1 MPRRPAA
8 DAFERHPPFGRREVT
23 NGVQRKRLGFILIG
37 GGVLLAL
44 IVGVMVYTQVS
55 AAEQIKSQL
64 PTARVVIATADIPPR
79 TEIAASM
86 VNIQTVPNE
95 LVQAGAATKIED
107 VVGKFTP
114 EALIKGS
121 VINTQKIGP
130 LAVKNAP
137 SFGIEKG
144 KVMYVMPVSF
154 AGSQFSLAQV
164 NALRSGDRVDLL
176 YTTINAPQNLTADQ
190 RTEVTANPIPY
201 LQTRIMLQ
209 DLRIQEIG
217 TYAADGS
224 LVPATGDPNAK
235 DASKNIAPAIAN
247 ANIIFVVDPEE
258 ALVLKW
264 LKDAATYYKQSN
276 VEMVLRSPADD
287 QQADNNMVVNFNY
300 MQQKYNLAPP
310 PSQPLAST
318 ASH

>member
-1 MPRRPAA
+1 M
-8 DAFERHPPFGRREVT
+8 
-23 NGVQRKRLGFILIG
+23 QRKRLGLFLIG
-37 GGVLLAL
+37 GGVILAL
-44 IVGVMVYTQVS
+44 FVGYMVYSQVS
-55 AAEQIKSQL
+55 DAERVKASL

-86 VNIQTVPNE
+86 VNIRTVPDE

-114 EALIKGS
+114 DAVTKGS

-130 LAVKNAP
+130 VAVKNAP
-137 SFGIEKG
+137 SFRIEKG

-154 AGSQFSLAQV
+154 AGSQFSIAQV

-176 YTTINAPQNLTADQ
+176 YTTINSPSGMSADQ
-190 RTEVTANPIPY
+190 RQEVQANPIPY

-209 DLRIQEIG
+209 NLRIQEIG
-217 TYAADGS
+217 TYAPDGS
-224 LVPATGDPNAK
+224 LLPATGDPAAK
-235 DASKNIAPAIAN
+235 GAAPSLAN
-247 ANIIFVVDPEE
+247 ANIIFIVDPEE

-287 QQADNNMVVNFNY
+287 QQADNNLVVNFNY

-310 PSQPLAST
+310 PSMPVAAT
-318 ASH
+318 H

>member
-1 MPRRPAA
+1 
-8 DAFERHPPFGRREVT
+8 
-23 NGVQRKRLGFILIG
+23 
-37 GGVLLAL
+37 
-44 IVGVMVYTQVS
+44 MVYSQVS
-55 AAEQIKSQL
+55 EAEKVKASL
-64 PTARVVIATADIPPR
+64 PTARVVIATADIPAR

-86 VNIQTVPNE
+86 VNVRTVPDE

-114 EALIKGS
+114 DAVTKGA

-130 LAVKNAP
+130 VAVKNAP
-137 SFGIEKG
+137 SFRIEKV
-144 KVMYVMPVSF
+144 KVMYVMPVAF

-176 YTTINAPQNLTADQ
+176 YTTINSPQGLTNDQ
-190 RTEVTANPIPY
+190 RQAVDANPIPY

-217 TYAADGS
+217 SYAADGT
-224 LVPATGDPNAK
+224 LVPAGGDPKNGAAGGSI
-235 DASKNIAPAIAN
+235 ASS
-247 ANIIFVVDPEE
+247 NIIFVVDPEE

-276 VEMVLRSPADD
+276 VEMVLRSPA
-287 QQADNNMVVNFNY
+287 
-300 MQQKYNLAPP
+300 
-310 PSQPLAST
+310 
-318 ASH
+318 

>member
-1 MPRRPAA
+1 
-8 DAFERHPPFGRREVT
+8 
-23 NGVQRKRLGFILIG
+23 VQRKRLGLFLIG
-37 GGVLLAL
+37 GGVILAL
-44 IVGVMVYTQVS
+44 IVGVMVYSQVS
-55 AAEQIKSQL
+55 DAEHIKAQL
-64 PTARVVIATADIPPR
+64 PTARVVIATADIPAR

-86 VNIQTVPNE
+86 INVQTVPNE
-95 LVQAGAATKIED
+95 LVQAGAATKVED

-114 EALIKGS
+114 NAITKGE
-121 VINTQKIGP
+121 VINTQKVGP
-130 LAVKNAP
+130 IAAKNAP
-137 SFGIEKG
+137 SFTIEKG

-154 AGSQFSLAQV
+154 AGTQFSLAQV

-176 YTTINAPQNLTADQ
+176 YTTINTPQNLTSDQ
-190 RTEVTANPIPY
+190 RQSVEANPIPF

-217 TYAADGS
+217 SYAADGS
-224 LVPATGDPNAK
+224 LVPAGGDP
-235 DASKNIAPAIAN
+235 KNGGTSIAA

-287 QQADNNMVVNFNY
+287 QQADNNLVVNFNY

-310 PSQPLAST
+310 PSLPVASVG
-318 ASH
+318 H

>member
-1 MPRRPAA
+1 
-8 DAFERHPPFGRREVT
+8 
-23 NGVQRKRLGFILIG
+23 VQRKRLGFILIG
-37 GGVLLAL
+37 GGVLMAL
-44 IVGVMVYTQVS
+44 VVGILVYQQVS
-55 AAEQIKSQL
+55 DAERVKASL
-64 PTARVVIATADIPPR
+64 PTARVVIATADIPAR

-86 VNIQTVPNE
+86 VNIRTVPDE

-114 EALIKGS
+114 DAVTKGA

-130 LAVKNAP
+130 VAVKNAP
-137 SFGIEKG
+137 SFRIEKG

-154 AGSQFSLAQV
+154 AGSAFSIAQV

-176 YTTINAPQNLTADQ
+176 YTTINSPQGLTAEQ
-190 RTEVTANPIPY
+190 RQEVSANPIPY

-209 DLRIQEIG
+209 NLRIQEIG
-217 TYAADGS
+217 SYAPDGS
-224 LVPATGDPNAK
+224 LVPATGDPT
-235 DASKNIAPAIAN
+235 SKGAAPSISA
-247 ANIIFVVDPEE
+247 ANIIFIVDPEE

-264 LKDAATYYKQSN
+264 LKDAATYYKESN

-287 QQADNNMVVNFNY
+287 QQADNSLVVNFNY

-310 PSQPLAST
+310 PTAAVAS
-318 ASH
+318 SH

>member
-1 MPRRPAA
+1 MPRRLAA
-8 DAFERHPPFGRREVT
+8 DACERHPPFGRREVT
-23 NGVQRKRLGFILIG
+23 NGVQRKRLGLFLIG

-44 IVGVMVYTQVS
+44 FVGVLVYQQVS
-55 AAEQIKSQL
+55 DAEHVKAQL
-64 PTARVVIATADIPPR
+64 PTARVVITTADIPAR

-86 VNIQTVPNE
+86 VNVQTVPNE
-95 LVQAGAATKIED
+95 LVQAGAATKVED

-114 EALIKGS
+114 NALTKGE

-130 LAVKNAP
+130 VSVKNAP

-144 KVMYVMPVSF
+144 KVMYVMPVAF

-176 YTTINAPQNLTADQ
+176 YTTINAPQGLSQDQ
-190 RTEVTANPIPY
+190 RQAVTANPIPY

-217 TYAADGS
+217 SYAPDGS
-224 LVPATGDPNAK
+224 LVPATGDPSGKGAAPSL
-235 DASKNIAPAIAN
+235 AS
-247 ANIIFVVDPEE
+247 ANIIFIVDPEQ

-264 LKDAATYYKQSN
+264 LKDAATYYKESN

-287 QQADNNMVVNFNY
+287 QQADNNLVVNFNY

-310 PSQPLAST
+310 PSMPIASAS